1 MGSGRA
7 VFNDCGG
14 ARLVR
19 KNQACVRCRSV
30 KNYELIRK
38 AADSVKTRGGHDF
51 DNLWPDAQELAT
63 AMLTWAA
70 EMEEPTD

>member
-1 MGSGRA
+1 M
-7 VFNDCGG
+7 
-14 ARLVR
+14 
-19 KNQACVRCRSV
+19 RCRSV